1 MISNGELSDPLCE
14 SVNRVLQG
22 SKLSRNTHLMPP
34 KIHFSARVLRIVY
47 RYAKISSTIF
57 VDKCSDLRRFI
68 FR

>member
-34 KIHFSARVLRIVY
+34 KIQFSARVLRIVY
-47 RYAKISSTIF
+47 AKISSTIF
-57 VDKCSDLRRFI
+57 DDKCSDLRRFI